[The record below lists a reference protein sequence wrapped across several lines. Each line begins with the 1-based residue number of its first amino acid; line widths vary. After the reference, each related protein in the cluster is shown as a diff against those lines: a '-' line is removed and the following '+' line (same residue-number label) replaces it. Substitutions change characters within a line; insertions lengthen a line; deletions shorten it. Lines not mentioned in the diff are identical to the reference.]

1 MTFILTFVAE
11 DKKEETTET
20 PTDTKTEEKTAKP
33 SKRGS
38 IFGKMGF
45 GSLKSPQKEKD
56 EKDAELKPEVPPKDE
71 PVSDEPPQIPATQVE
86 PAEETKTEEL
96 KTEEDKPATPED
108 KKEATTPGKEKKNF
122 LSGLSFMKR
131 DRSVSP
137 SANMKEAPAKTEET
151 AAAEVPKEAEP
162 VEEGKADEAIAETT
176 AVEPLK
182 PATGEETGGKA
193 EKRQSVLGSLGRR
206 ASKAFK
212 GMQQPKKENTA
223 PATEAKK
230 DETAVAEPA
239 KEEPSTNGEVKKE
252 ESAAPAAI
260 GDVVPEAINVGK
272 PENQAPAVAA
282 SA

>member
-1 MTFILTFVAE
+1 
-11 DKKEETTET
+11 
-20 PTDTKTEEKTAKP
+20 
-33 SKRGS
+33 
-38 IFGKMGF
+38 MGF
-45 GSLKSPQKEKD
+45 GGGLKSPQKEKD

-71 PVSDEPPQIPATQVE
+71 PVSDEPPQIPATNVE
-86 PAEETKTEEL
+86 AAEETKADES
-96 KTEEDKPATPED
+96 KTEEDKPSTPEE

-137 SANMKEAPAKTEET
+137 SANMKEAPAKTEEP

-162 VEEGKADEAIAETT
+162 VEEGKTDEAVAETT

-182 PATGEETGGKA
+182 PATGDETGGKT

-212 GMQQPKKENTA
+212 GMQTPKKENTA
-223 PATEAKK
+223 PTTEAKK
-230 DETAVAEPA
+230 EETAVAEPA
-239 KEEPSTNGEVKKE
+239 KEEPTTNGEVKTD
-252 ESAAPAAI
+252 ESSAPAAI
-260 GDVVPEAINVGK
+260 GDVVPDAINVGK
-272 PENQAPAVAA
+272 PENQPATVTA